1 MNVELELISNIID
14 RADFSTVRKKGINQ
28 ETFST
33 EEAKTVFRWL
43 WEEFHAPAHPG
54 EVPDKERLR
63 RKFPNF
69 DYRPSRNS
77 IEALTQEILSNKMR
91 EELTMVHL
99 ELQELLDAGEDPFL
113 VLTAFLPRMR
123 DLNAQSA
130 DTDGL
135 LMSGSAA
142 FLRQEYETKHLAGG
156 ITGIPYPWDPLN
168 VATCGMQPEELLI
181 LYGRPKNM
189 KSWLALAMAVH
200 AYQSNRRVLV
210 YSKEMSREQTLR
222 RSASILCGVDYEL
235 LRTAKL
241 SQQKQLEFFELL
253 EELANLETAAQ
264 NGTRKRSLMFVGDSD
279 KKGGTVDALAAQA
292 ERFGADLVIADA
304 FYLMRDGRTNT
315 RTADWKNI
323 AHISQDLK
331 LMARALKVPVLG
343 TTQANRTAN
352 LSHGDDLSE
361 LAGSDAIGQDADLI
375 MRCFRGRGPNGRNAV
390 MLTFPGMRESHLE
403 PFLINAVPGTDFSLL
418 QTTVDVAAFLR
429 DKRAQDQEEEKKA
442 PGAAPHGGGNRL
454 APGQKRPPRTPM
466 FRV

>member
-1 MNVELELISNIID
+1 MNVELELISNIVD
-14 RADFSTVRKKGINQ
+14 RGDLSVVRKKGITPD
-28 ETFST
+28 TFNT
-33 EEAKTVFRWL
+33 EEARTVFRWL
-43 WEEFHAPAHPG
+43 WEEFHSPAHPG

-77 IEALTQEILSNKMR
+77 VEALTQEVLANKMR
-91 EELTMVHL
+91 TELQYITLEVEELL
-99 ELQELLDAGEDPFL
+99 AAGEDPFL
-113 VLTAFLPRMR
+113 VLTAFLPKMR
-123 DLNAQSA
+123 DLNSQSA

-135 LMSGSAA
+135 LMAGSAA
-142 FLRQEYETKHLAGG
+142 LLRQEYETKNLAGG

-168 VATCGMQPEELLI
+168 VATCGMQPEELLV

-200 AYQSNRRVLV
+200 AYENNRRVLV
-210 YSKEMSREQTLR
+210 YSKEMSKEQTLR
-222 RSASILCGVDYEL
+222 RSASILCKIDYEL
-235 LRTAKL
+235 LRTGNL
-241 SQQKQLEFFELL
+241 QPQKAQEFFEFL
-253 EELANLETAAQ
+253 EELVNLENSAQ
-264 NGTRKRSLMFVGDSD
+264 NGQRKRSLMFVGDAD
-279 KKGGTVDALAAQA
+279 KKGGTVDALAAKA
-292 ERFGADLVIADA
+292 ERFGADLVVADA

-343 TTQANRTAN
+343 TTQANRNAN
-352 LSHGDDLSE
+352 GTHGDDLSE
-361 LAGSDAIGQDADLI
+361 LAGSDAIGQDADLV
-375 MRCFRGRGPNGRNAV
+375 MRCFRGRGPTGRCAV
-390 MLTFPGMRESHLE
+390 MLTFPGMREAQLN

-418 QTTVDVAAFLR
+418 QNSVDVAAFLK
-429 DKRAQDQEEEKKA
+429 DKRAMDQEEDKTL
-442 PGAAPHGGGNRL
+442 PGGGAAPGGRP

>member
-1 MNVELELISNIID
+1 VNLELELISNIVD
-14 RADFSTVRKKGINQ
+14 RGDFSHIRKKGVNQ
-28 ETFST
+28 DTFST
-33 EEAKTVFRWL
+33 DEAKTVFRWL
-43 WEEFHAPAHPG
+43 WEEYHSPAHPG

-77 IEALTQEILSNKMR
+77 VAALTQEVLSNKMR
-91 EELTMVHL
+91 EELHVSTMEV
-99 ELQELLDAGEDPFL
+99 QELLEAGEDPYL
-113 VLTAFLPRMR
+113 VLTAYLPRMR

-135 LMSGSAA
+135 LLAGSAA
-142 FLRQEYETKHLAGG
+142 LLRQEYQTKHLAGG

-168 VATCGMQPEELLI
+168 VATCGMQPEELLV

-200 AYQSNRRVLV
+200 AYEHNRRVLV
-210 YSKEMSREQTLR
+210 YSKEMSKEQTLR
-222 RSASILCGVDYEL
+222 RAASILCKVDYEL

-241 SQQKQLEFFELL
+241 SPQKEQEFFAFL
-253 EELANLETAAQ
+253 EELVNLENATQDGA
-264 NGTRKRSLMFVGDSD
+264 RKRSLMFVGDAE
-279 KKGGTVDALAAQA
+279 KKGGTVDALAAKA

-331 LMARALKVPVLG
+331 LVARALKVPVLG
-343 TTQANRTAN
+343 TTQANREAN
-352 LSHGDDLSE
+352 QSHGDDLAE
-361 LAGSDAIGQDADLI
+361 LAGSDAIGQDADLV
-375 MRCFRGRGPNGRNAV
+375 MRCFRGRGPNGRCAV
-390 MLTFPGMRESHLE
+390 MLTFPGMREAQLN

-418 QTTVDVAAFLR
+418 QTSVDVAAFLR
-429 DKRAQDQEEEKKA
+429 DKRSLDQEADSKA
-442 PGAAPHGGGNRL
+442 PGTGQSNTRL

-466 FRV
+466 FRT